1 MIVEQYFSFFVLT
14 QIFQGF
20 ALKCKTNLRQIFRQ
34 WINTLFYKSRLKSNV
49 KILAVG
55 FYGERHL
62 GVHTCGVSPDLD
74 SLKTE
79 TTCRKKLESCS
90 VLLELGFLG
99 VMSSCTHRG
108 PMALSNNNTVL
119 QALYTHHQQ
128 HHIQVTQPLGHSTCT
143 VSRTE
148 VSTITCNYTCF
159 NFDMLGCNGG
169 GDSLVSG
176 VICIY
181 LVERNSMSLFV
192 FSSFSL
198 GASSRSSRSSGVT
211 KGKFP
216 TLPAVLPPPRLVDEE
231 LEVEL
236 RPESTTGDAC
246 HSRKKSGAPE
256 KNNEGIT
263 QCFTH

>member
-1 MIVEQYFSFFVLT
+1 MKDIWVLT
-14 QIFQGF
+14 LAASHLTWILWRQRQRAARSWRAAQCSWSWGSWVWCLRAPTAAQSLWATTTQYSRHCIPTTSST
-20 ALKCKTNLRQIFRQ
+20 TN
-34 WINTLFYKSRLKSNV
+34 
-49 KILAVG
+49 
-55 FYGERHL
+55 
-62 GVHTCGVSPDLD
+62 
-74 SLKTE
+74 
-79 TTCRKKLESCS
+79 KLHNHS
-90 VLLELGFLG
+90 
-99 VMSSCTHRG
+99 
-108 PMALSNNNTVL
+108 NTVHA
-119 QALYTHHQQ
+119 QCAEQRFPQTHVITLYMPQF
-128 HHIQVTQPLGHSTCT
+128 S
-143 VSRTE
+143 
-148 VSTITCNYTCF
+148 
-159 NFDMLGCNGG
+159 GCAWF
-169 GDSLVSG
+169 VSG

-256 KNNEGIT
+256 RNNKRIT
-263 QCFTH
+263 EFPH

>member
-1 MIVEQYFSFFVLT
+1 M
-14 QIFQGF
+14 
-20 ALKCKTNLRQIFRQ
+20 Q
-34 WINTLFYKSRLKSNV
+34 WWCLI
-49 KILAVG
+49 
-55 FYGERHL
+55 
-62 GVHTCGVSPDLD
+62 
-74 SLKTE
+74 
-79 TTCRKKLESCS
+79 
-90 VLLELGFLG
+90 
-99 VMSSCTHRG
+99 
-108 PMALSNNNTVL
+108 
-119 QALYTHHQQ
+119 
-128 HHIQVTQPLGHSTCT
+128 
-143 VSRTE
+143 
-148 VSTITCNYTCF
+148 
-159 NFDMLGCNGG
+159 
-169 GDSLVSG
+169 VSG

-256 KNNEGIT
+256 NDNKRIT
-263 QCFTH
+263 QRFLIRCRCFVGIDPVTPQRKNKCVGFSSYLMSGILLGSWT